1 MRAVLKLPT
10 GGATVP
16 VKELVDGLVASDDLA
31 WREFLRATGPIIA
44 AICRKYG
51 LTYDETDDVAQMVVL
66 KLLENN
72 SRVLRQ
78 ITLISEE
85 SFYGW
90 VKVVVSRTAL
100 DYIRGSDIRKG
111 REFDSGIARWNEVF
125 GDIEQDE
132 VEFRVMIEQV
142 VKGLSAE
149 ERTLFWLDFNDLMD
163 KEISGITGLP
173 LNSVQV
179 KLSRLRKKIK
189 TIVRPE

>member
-1 MRAVLKLPT
+1 M
-10 GGATVP
+10 P

-31 WREFLRATGPIIA
+31 WSEFLRATGPIIA
-44 AICRKYG
+44 AVCRKLG

-72 SRVLRQ
+72 SRALRNL
-78 ITLISEE
+78 TVMSEE
-85 SFYGW
+85 AFFGW

-111 REFDSGIARWNEVF
+111 REFDSGMARWNEVF

-132 VEFRVMIEQV
+132 VEFRIMIEQV
-142 VKGLSAE
+142 VKGLSVE
-149 ERTLFWLDFNDLMD
+149 ERTLFWLDFNGLTD
-163 KEISGITGLP
+163 KEISVMVGLP

-189 TIVRPE
+189 AVVRPE